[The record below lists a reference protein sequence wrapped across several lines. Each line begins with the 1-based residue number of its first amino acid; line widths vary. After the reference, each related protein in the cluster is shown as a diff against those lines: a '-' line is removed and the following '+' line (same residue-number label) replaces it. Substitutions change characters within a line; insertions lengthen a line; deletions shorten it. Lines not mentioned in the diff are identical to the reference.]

1 MPRILVVEDDAA
13 AQLFFAHVLLYAGN
27 EVDTIGTMSGGADLL
42 RSRRYDLVLSD
53 VKLPDGNGLEIA
65 DLAGE
70 KGTKALMITGHAFT
84 LPTGTHEATS
94 PVTRAAENLDGQTP
108 VAGSSPAMTED
119 RARISAA

>member
-13 AQLFFAHVLLYAGN
+13 LRLFIEHVLLYAGY
-27 EVDTIGTMSGGADLL
+27 EVDTTGTMSGGSDLV
-42 RSRRYDLVLSD
+42 RCYRYDLVLSD

-84 LPTGTHEATS
+84 LPTGTHERYEFLLK
-94 PVTRAAENLDGQTP
+94 PVRAAEILAA
-108 VAGSSPAMTED
+108 VE
-119 RARISAA
+119 RALTD

>member
-13 AQLFFAHVLLYAGN
+13 LRLFIEHVLLYAGY
-27 EVDTIGTMSGGADLL
+27 EVDTTGTMSGGSDLV
-42 RSRRYDLVLSD
+42 RCRRYDLVLSD

-84 LPTGTHEATS
+84 LPAGTHERYEFLLK
-94 PVTRAAENLDGQTP
+94 PVRAAEIITA
-108 VAGSSPAMTED
+108 VE
-119 RARISAA
+119 RALTD

>member
-1 MPRILVVEDDAA
+1 MQRILVVEDDVAL
-13 AQLFFAHVLLYAGN
+13 QLFIEHVLMGAGY
-27 EVDTIGTMSGGADLL
+27 EVDAIGTISGGADLL

-84 LPTGTHEATS
+84 LPDGTHERYEFLLK
-94 PVTRAAENLDGQTP
+94 PVRQAEIITAVERALAD
-108 VAGSSPAMTED
+108 
-119 RARISAA
+119 